1 MTEIKNRWNGKTLYT
16 AKNAQDIRAAVIE
29 ATEKKANLYGAD
41 LCGAYLYEAN
51 LCGAY
56 LRGANLREANLCGAD
71 LREANLRE
79 ANLCGADLR
88 EANLCGAD
96 LREANLCGADLREA
110 NLCGADLREAKNWV
124 KPDPKLPK
132 KVAKK
137 ILKNPEKTLN
147 MGDWHTCETT
157 HCLAG
162 WAVHLSGPAG
172 YALEAL
178 VGPSTA
184 GQILMPTAAHLFD
197 AADSEAIT
205 WAEEILGK
213 QGVEVQA

>member
-1 MTEIKNRWNGKTLYT
+1 
-16 AKNAQDIRAAVIE
+16 
-29 ATEKKANLYGAD
+29 
-41 LCGAYLYEAN
+41 
-51 LCGAY
+51 
-56 LRGANLREANLCGAD
+56 
-71 LREANLRE
+71 
-79 ANLCGADLR
+79 
-88 EANLCGAD
+88 
-96 LREANLCGADLREA
+96 
-110 NLCGADLREAKNWV
+110 
-124 KPDPKLPK
+124 
-132 KVAKK
+132 
-137 ILKNPEKTLN
+137 

>member
-56 LRGANLREANLCGAD
+56 LRGANLREAYLRGANLCGAY
-71 LREANLRE
+71 
-79 ANLCGADLR
+79 LCGADLR
-88 EANLCGAD
+88 EANLCG
-96 LREANLCGADLREA
+96 A

>member
-56 LRGANLREANLCGAD
+56 LRGAN
-71 LREANLRE
+71 
-79 ANLCGADLR
+79 
-88 EANLCGAD
+88 
-96 LREANLCGADLREA
+96 LREA